1 MYKRQLQQLIIYTA
15 ADLPDMAHNQ
25 QLLTFAEY
33 AYAAPNRKLQ
43 ICSEGEKKPR
53 IFPNIFTESR
63 KLPEA
68 ARSEAAEDKE
78 ISNLI
83 KHQVYDIAPIT
94 VVPVGSK
101 LIGSRCLDKI
111 TVDDTYRARAVLL
124 GWAMVAGIHC
134 GSTFAPDARRQTRTE
149 LTR

>member
-1 MYKRQLQQLIIYTA
+1 MRELQQLIIYTA

-68 ARSEAAEDKE
+68 ARWEAVEDKE
-78 ISNLI
+78 IASLGPCGIENHRL
-83 KHQVYDIAPIT
+83 A
-94 VVPVGSK
+94 VV
-101 LIGSRCLDKI
+101 LQ
-111 TVDDTYRARAVLL
+111 TYGR
-124 GWAMVAGIHC
+124 
-134 GSTFAPDARRQTRTE
+134 
-149 LTR
+149 